1 MGKGEAQLSDRK
13 EEKGEEIEGA
23 EKGKNRVRRES
34 IGKKR
39 GKDGER
45 DREGHQRSRERG

>member
-13 EEKGEEIEGA
+13 EEKGEEMEGA
-23 EKGKNRVRRES
+23 EKGKNRVRQEK
-34 IGKKR
+34 IGKEG

-45 DREGHQRSRERG
+45 D